1 MSESDGNDKEHEE
14 GPGRVQTDDLA
25 SRWKFCVFV
34 FWKTLPR
41 ILCQEVDPKMK
52 KKEACILAVIHRDS
66 LFCPDGGLAVC
77 ARVFRVCLSASL
89 VKNLRVKFAGI
100 LAGSAVL
107 GAARRTRA
115 ACGDRLGTDWGQ
127 TGHVIDGCVGTV

>member
-1 MSESDGNDKEHEE
+1 MDEKKKSPKESKSDREHEE
-14 GPGRVQTDDLA
+14 GPERVQTDDLA

-41 ILCQEVDPKMK
+41 ILCREVDPKMK

-66 LFCPDGGLAVC
+66 LFCLDGGLAVC
-77 ARVFRVCLSASL
+77 ARVFRVCQSASL

-100 LAGSAVL
+100 FSISGGECHGGGVGCSGS
-107 GAARRTRA
+107 RSQTRA
-115 ACGDRLGTDWGQ
+115 ACGDRLGM
-127 TGHVIDGCVGTV
+127 

>member
-1 MSESDGNDKEHEE
+1 M
-14 GPGRVQTDDLA
+14 QTDDLA
-25 SRWKFCVFV
+25 SRWKFYIFV

-89 VKNLRVKFAGI
+89 LKNLRVKFAGI
-100 LAGSAVL
+100 FLNFRRGMPRRRGGLFWEPLADQGSM
-107 GAARRTRA
+107 
-115 ACGDRLGTDWGQ
+115 
-127 TGHVIDGCVGTV
+127 